1 MAFEKLNLAA
11 SLMQA
16 IQERGY
22 EKPTPI
28 QEQAIPL
35 IMEGRD
41 VIASAQTGT
50 GKTAAYALP
59 ALHQLQQQEGKHWP
73 RVLVLSPT
81 RELAIQVE
89 ENFQFYGKF
98 MDLRTALLYG
108 GVGFGKQNQD
118 LQNRPDVV
126 VATPGRLLDYLNRGS
141 LRLGKLE
148 ILVLDEVDRM
158 FDMGFIEDVTTIVNK
173 TPRSRQTL
181 MFSATIPDAV
191 KRLSQWALQK
201 PVVVAIDIKM
211 SPAETVEHA
220 LYPVAGIQKFDLLAE
235 LLEQVH
241 YESVIIFFKTRAGT
255 DRISRWLKAHGH
267 SLCTLHSDINQR
279 DRAQA
284 LSDFKEGKYKILTAT
299 DVASRG
305 LDISGV
311 THVINYD
318 VPQHPED
325 YVHRIGRTG
334 RAYKE
339 GFAYTF
345 FSSDETELVL
355 AIERFIG
362 VELPREKLPDF
373 EYRQETV
380 APVTPEASRKK
391 RNRGFGAGR
400 MGRRRRGF

>member
-108 GVGFGKQNQD
+108 GVGYGKQNQD

-201 PVVVAIDIKM
+201 PVVVAIDITM

>member
-59 ALHQLQQQEGKHWP
+59 ALHRLQQQEGKHWP

-81 RELAIQVE
+81 RELAIQVD

-108 GVGFGKQNQD
+108 GVGYGKQNQD

-148 ILVLDEVDRM
+148 VLVLDEVDRM

-181 MFSATIPDAV
+181 MFSATIPDSV

-201 PVVVAIDIKM
+201 PVEVAIDIKM

-345 FSSDETELVL
+345 FSSGETELVL

>member
-1 MAFEKLNLAA
+1 MEFDQLNLGPQ
-11 SLMQA
+11 LMRA

-22 EKPTPI
+22 DKPTPI
-28 QEQAIPL
+28 QEQAIPVVL
-35 IMEGRD
+35 DGRD

-59 ALHQLQQQEGKHWP
+59 ALQMLEKSGKGWP
-73 RVLVLSPT
+73 RVLVLAPT
-81 RELAIQVE
+81 RELAIQVD
-89 ENFQFYGKF
+89 ENFRGYGKYL
-98 MDLRTALLYG
+98 DLRTALLYG
-108 GVGFGKQNQD
+108 GVGYGKQNQD
-118 LQNRPDVV
+118 LQNKPDVV
-126 VATPGRLLDYLNRGS
+126 VATPGRLLDYLNRRA
-141 LRLGKLE
+141 LRLDKLE
-148 ILVLDEVDRM
+148 FLVLDEVDRM

-173 TPRSRQTL
+173 TSRKRQTL
-181 MFSATIPDAV
+181 MFSATIPEAV
-191 KRLSQWALQK
+191 KRLSKWALRN
-201 PVVVAIDIKM
+201 PEEIAIDIRI

-220 LYPVAGIQKFDLLAE
+220 LYPVAGIQKFDLLVV

-241 YESVIIFFKTRAGT
+241 FESVIIFFKTRVGT

-279 DRAQA
+279 DRAKA
-284 LSDFKEGKYKILTAT
+284 LSDFKAGKVKILTAT

-305 LDISGV
+305 LDITSV

-339 GFAYTF
+339 GFGYTF

-362 VELPREKLPDF
+362 QEIPRERVDDF
-373 EYRQETV
+373 EYREETV
-380 APVTPEASRKK
+380 VSATPTTSRKK
-391 RNRGFGAGR
+391 RNRGFG
-400 MGRRRRGF
+400 MGGTGKRRRGF